1 MTPRQFTLGLLAAA
15 SALLAACAGS
25 ADRPGPASAA
35 ATAAAVVETEPNPF
49 PGTRRRK
56 GKNGETLYCWDYTPT
71 GSWIP
76 KTHCATAQVLSDR
89 SSDARRAWEAMREQ
103 AGMTGGCVPNTN
115 SGC

>member
-1 MTPRQFTLGLLAAA
+1 MTARSFLTAGLVACTALA
-15 SALLAACAGS
+15 AACAGS
-25 ADRPGPASAA
+25 SNKPGPAAAA
-35 ATAAAVVETEPNPF
+35 ATAAAVVEDEPNPF

-76 KTHCATAQVLSDR
+76 KTHCATAQVLNDR
-89 SSDARRAWEAMREQ
+89 ASDARRAFDAMREQ
-103 AGMTGGCVPNTN
+103 AGMTGGCVPNTG

>member
-1 MTPRQFTLGLLAAA
+1 MKLRYARRACLAVPVI
-15 SALLAACAGS
+15 LLAACAG
-25 ADRPGPASAA
+25 ATDKPGPAAAA
-35 ATAAAVVETEPNPF
+35 ATAAAVETEPNPF

-76 KTHCATAQVLSDR
+76 KTHCATAQVLNDR
-89 SSDARRAWEAMREQ
+89 ASDARRAWEAMREQ
-103 AGMTGGCVPNTN
+103 AGMTGGCVPNTG

>member
-1 MTPRQFTLGLLAAA
+1 MKLRYDRLACLVVPVL
-15 SALLAACAGS
+15 LLAACAGS
-25 ADRPGPASAA
+25 TDKPGPAAAA
-35 ATAAAVVETEPNPF
+35 ATAAAVETEPNPF

-76 KTHCATAQVLSDR
+76 KTHCATAQVLNDR
-89 SSDARRAWEAMREQ
+89 ASDARRAWEAMREQ
-103 AGMTGGCVPNTN
+103 AGMTGGCVPNTG